1 MGYGLHGE
9 VFGSDEGDEL
19 ELLALGDLAGGK
31 LLFEE
36 ELGLGGEAAA
46 AGAFGE
52 LGGEVGAVGRLEE
65 GLHG

>member
-9 VFGSDEGDEL
+9 VVGSDEGDEL

-36 ELGLGGEAAA
+36 ELGLGGHAVA
-46 AGAFGE
+46 AGALGE
-52 LGGEVGAVGRLEE
+52 LGGEVGAVWELEE